1 MLPFTQGL
9 KIKHFPESNILSCDS
24 PPALSGYPFPTVTLP
39 DPKTSRR
46 YLSLQ
51 FPTYTNLNRGPGPR
65 SRGGLG
71 HPVASQQ
78 RVKGPAAFGMAPTT
92 VRAAVQAGHGL
103 REEPQGS
110 WCREAGQGAAR
121 SSRLAGSTPGW
132 KGGPLLAPRGPR
144 RVPRPCCCLGG
155 PAQPPSSI
163 LEQPPPTS
171 QPQLHSGARQ
181 PPP

>member
-1 MLPFTQGL
+1 MPSTQRL
-9 KIKHFPESNILSCDS
+9 KKHFPESNILTQD
-24 PPALSGYPFPTVTLP
+24 PPPQPYPGIPFPPEPSQIVRPPRCTSPFTL
-39 DPKTSRR
+39 
-46 YLSLQ
+46 
-51 FPTYTNLNRGPGPR
+51 PTYTNLNRSPGPR

-71 HPVASQQ
+71 HPVTSQQ
-78 RVKGPAAFGMAPTT
+78 RVKGPAPFGMAPTT

-103 REEPQGS
+103 RDEPQGS

-121 SSRLAGSTPGW
+121 SSWLAGSTPGW

-155 PAQPPSSI
+155 PAQPPFSI

-171 QPQLHSGARQ
+171 QPQFHSGTRQ

>member
-1 MLPFTQGL
+1 MRPPPTPSPDQAPLSHRNPPRSQDLPGV
-9 KIKHFPESNILSCDS
+9 P
-24 PPALSGYPFPTVTLP
+24 LP
-39 DPKTSRR
+39 SV
-46 YLSLQ
+46 S
-51 FPTYTNLNRGPGPR
+51 PTYTNLNRSPGPR

-71 HPVASQQ
+71 HPVPSQQ
-78 RVKGPAAFGMAPTT
+78 RVKGPAPFGMAPTT

-103 REEPQGS
+103 RDEPQGS

-121 SSRLAGSTPGW
+121 SSWLAGSTPGW

-171 QPQLHSGARQ
+171 QPQFHSGTRQ